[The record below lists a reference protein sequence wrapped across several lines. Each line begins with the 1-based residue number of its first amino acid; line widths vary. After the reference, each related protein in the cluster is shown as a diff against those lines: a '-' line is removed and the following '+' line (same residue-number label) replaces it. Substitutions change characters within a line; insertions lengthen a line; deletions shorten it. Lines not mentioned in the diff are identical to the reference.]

1 MDTYLRLKESWNEE
15 DDYSPSL
22 EVKPVGVPGASSPS
36 QMTNHRPSFA
46 AVPAPLKDRSK
57 AGDELD
63 AGDLLEDN
71 SLVGVSV
78 TDDELADLVKELGLE
93 GDEAGDLVKG
103 LSSTREPE
111 PEPAPEPQPESET
124 KPPPAEKKTD
134 TETPVTEDASDAL
147 ENEPVDPRIVTIEV
161 QSDRNLAKSEENEK

>member
-1 MDTYLRLKESWNEE
+1 
-15 DDYSPSL
+15 
-22 EVKPVGVPGASSPS
+22 
-36 QMTNHRPSFA
+36 MTNHRPSFA
-46 AVPAPLKDRSK
+46 TVPPPLKDKSK

-93 GDEAGDLVKG
+93 GDEAGELVKG

-111 PEPAPEPQPESET
+111 TEPETEPEPTPASEPEPET
-124 KPPPAEKKTD
+124 KPQPAEKKAD
-134 TETPVTEDASDAL
+134 AETAVAEDASDAL
-147 ENEPVDPRIVTIEV
+147 ENELVDPRIVTIEV
-161 QSDRNLAKSEENEK
+161 QPDRNLTKVEEHDQ